1 MKQWLTPW
9 GDYYVGDKLHYC
21 DIEVSERPPLTKEQE
36 DEIAKEDLLRIDK
49 ESIRPLRAIMVAILN
64 SEKPSKEDEDL
75 LKTKEL
81 EAKDKRS
88 KL

>member
-1 MKQWLTPW
+1 MKQWITPQ
-9 GDYYVGDKLHYC
+9 GSYYVGDKLHSC
-21 DIEVSERPPLTKEQE
+21 DIEVTERPLLNKEQE
-36 DEIAKEDLLRIDK
+36 AEIAKEELLRIDK
-49 ESIRPLRAIMVAILN
+49 ESTRPLRAIMVAILN

-75 LKTKEL
+75 LKAKEL